1 MGDMTGPDLAKVLY
15 SWAMLE
21 WHPEPELLA
30 DVKASFV
37 AAAAGG
43 GLQQQEQPGS
53 STGLGLGMGF
63 KSEAVGF
70 DLKPEVKIEGIKLDP
85 GFKAD
90 PDLKLVSRRV
100 WAAVVWYE
108 ERRKGER

>member
-1 MGDMTGPDLAKVLY
+1 MSK
-15 SWAMLE
+15 
-21 WHPEPELLA
+21 H
-30 DVKASFV
+30 KAATAAA